1 MVHERRHVGD
11 EPTKR
16 PASDMDLGSIRLL
29 KSSGPANGLTTARV
43 TETGHSR
50 VLVQREL
57 VKAERGADG
66 VQRLITTRTTRSEG
80 VERPFTIRDRYDVS
94 SLKVRE
100 EQTFINNKVGAI
112 PRSRNKSDTGS
123 RVGIVGVL
131 GLTSNNKLILEGVL
145 WYKNR
150 GNRVLRILWRVLAG
164 AVQNLVCLGQVDF
177 GLKIGRAHV

>member
-29 KSSGPANGLTTARV
+29 KSSGPADGLTTARV

-112 PRSRNKSDTGS
+112 PRSRTKSDTGS

-131 GLTSNNKLILEGVL
+131 GLTNN
-145 WYKNR
+145 
-150 GNRVLRILWRVLAG
+150 
-164 AVQNLVCLGQVDF
+164 
-177 GLKIGRAHV
+177 H